1 MRFPENIMEILA
13 RRFAIITLVMLLF
26 AMAFATLVQQN
37 GHNGR
42 SAMTSCVQSSP
53 TKCVASL

>member
-1 MRFPENIMEILA
+1 MEILA

-53 TKCVASL
+53 TKCVASI